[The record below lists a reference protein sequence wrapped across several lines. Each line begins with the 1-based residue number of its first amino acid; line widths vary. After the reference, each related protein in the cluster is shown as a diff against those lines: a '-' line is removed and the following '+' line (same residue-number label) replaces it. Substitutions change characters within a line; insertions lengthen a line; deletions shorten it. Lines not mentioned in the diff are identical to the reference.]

1 MVANQILAEM
11 QSADKNLTVGAM
23 TAAQSR
29 SNLSTEH
36 FTVTTGYINPIFHI
50 CNSANEFFPTID
62 ILDFVKENK
71 NNKKINYKTG
81 IFLIVIG
88 ILSLGVKQ
96 ISIIRNAPQ
105 IIYNLVQLM
114 IKLPSGLGICFCIIS
129 INKKIFLKPLSMVG
143 KIAYELYLVH
153 GYILENVNA
162 SINGYSICILL
173 QIT

>member
-1 MVANQILAEM
+1 MLFPLLRNHKIGILIICGIATIIILPEIRAE
-11 QSADKNLTVGAM
+11 QAFSFAM
-23 TAAQSR
+23 GVIIS
-29 SNLSTEH
+29 
-36 FTVTTGYINPIFHI
+36 
-50 CNSANEFFPTID
+50 
-62 ILDFVKENK
+62 ENK

-162 SINGYSICILL
+162 SINGCFAFWIFSLFIAIVLHELL
-173 QIT
+173 TLIRKYMVMIMKVQ